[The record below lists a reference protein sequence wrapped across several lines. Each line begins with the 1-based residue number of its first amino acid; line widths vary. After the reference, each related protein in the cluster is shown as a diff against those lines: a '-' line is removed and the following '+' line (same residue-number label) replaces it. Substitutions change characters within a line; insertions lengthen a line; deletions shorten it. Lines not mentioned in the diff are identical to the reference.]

1 MIHPPNT
8 NHFGYKEDAA
18 MDLEIKGKVAAIT
31 GGSVGIGLA
40 IAEGLAREGVNLAIC
55 ARDEE
60 RVIRVANTI
69 RDECGVEAI
78 GIKADV
84 SKAEDVNHFVSEIKK
99 EFGGADFLIN
109 NAGTG
114 SEETILNASDEKWQY
129 YWDLH
134 VMAAVRLSRAL
145 APLMQSRGGGVILNN
160 ASICA
165 SQPLGYE
172 PIYNVTKAALVM
184 FSKCLSNEMI
194 QYNIRVNTVNPGLVM
209 TPDWQKTAKLLT
221 QGKDITW
228 EEYLDKIAKDNAP
241 IGRFASP
248 DEIANLFVFLCSPRA
263 SYCVGSTFYI
273 DGGWLKVVS

>member
-1 MIHPPNT
+1 
-8 NHFGYKEDAA
+8 
-18 MDLEIKGKVAAIT
+18 MDLGIKGKVAAIT

-40 IAEGLAREGVNLAIC
+40 IAQGLAEEGVNLAIC

-60 RVIRVANTI
+60 RVTQVAKSI
-69 RDECGVEAI
+69 GDACGVKAI
-78 GIKADV
+78 GIRADV
-84 SKAEDVNHFVSEIKK
+84 SKVEDVNHFVAVIEKVY
-99 EFGGADFLIN
+99 GGSDFLIN

-114 SEETILNASDEKWQY
+114 SEETILNSTDEKWQY

-145 APLMQSRGGGVILNN
+145 SPLMQSRGGGVILNN

-165 SQPLGYE
+165 TQPLGYE

-184 FSKCLSNEMI
+184 FSKCLSIEMI
-194 QYNIRVNTVNPGLVM
+194 PYKIRVNTVNPGLVM

-228 EEYLDKIAKDNAP
+228 EEYLNKIAKDNTP

-248 DEIANLFVFLCSPRA
+248 EEVANLFVFLCSPRA

-273 DGGWLKVVS
+273 DGGWLKVIK